1 MTVGFLQKL
10 FSSNRPTTLLRSN
23 WYSFNSILCTFSAKL
38 HEHFRC
44 QASNCT
50 VLLFPFSINK
60 PMLHN
65 QRLLVVCAM
74 PMDGRIL
81 SYLIGRLPQR
91 SVLLVICLRDSFHF
105 LLHQHLPFGSHNC
118 STFMEACT
126 ALYPKAVKALAMV
139 CNGTCE
145 SSNAVAPSHL
155 TSIVQ

>member
-65 QRLLVVCAM
+65 QRLLVCAM

-81 SYLIGRLPQR
+81 SYLIGRLSEKCSSCNLSEGFISLPTTPAPPLWQPQ
-91 SVLLVICLRDSFHF
+91 
-105 LLHQHLPFGSHNC
+105 LLHFYGS
-118 STFMEACT
+118 MYCT
-126 ALYPKAVKALAMV
+126 ISK
-139 CNGTCE
+139 GSE
-145 SSNAVAPSHL
+145 SSCYGLQWNMWE
-155 TSIVQ
+155 Q

>member
-10 FSSNRPTTLLRSN
+10 FSSNRPTTLLRGN
-23 WYSFNSILCTFSAKL
+23 WYSFNSILYTFSAKL

-50 VLLFPFSINK
+50 ALLFPFSINR

-74 PMDGRIL
+74 DGRIW
-81 SYLIGRLPQR
+81 SYLICRLPQR
-91 SVLLVICLRDSFHF
+91 SVLLVICLRGSFHF

-126 ALYPKAVKALAMV
+126 VPCPKAVKALAMV

-145 SSNAVAPSHL
+145 SSNAVTPSHL